1 MPGLSEGNTYVLR
14 RQVDIMANILL
25 VDDEPE
31 IVFLTKMMLEKVGH
45 EVTVA
50 SDSAECLEKLK
61 PETHGLILLDIM
73 MPGDDGWEACKK
85 IKEDE
90 KTRDIPVAMFT
101 VRTSDASVEK
111 SFKYSHAD
119 DHINKP
125 FDREELLDRV
135 ERLLG
140 KATPEET

>member
-1 MPGLSEGNTYVLR
+1 
-14 RQVDIMANILL
+14 MAKILL

-31 IVFLTKMMLEKVGH
+31 IVVLTKIMLEKGGH
-45 EVTVA
+45 EVIVA
-50 SDSAECLEKLK
+50 RHSRECFEKLNAEM
-61 PETHGLILLDIM
+61 PDLILLDIM
-73 MPGDDGWEACKK
+73 MPGDDGWEACRK

-101 VRTSDASVEK
+101 VHTSDESVEK

-119 DHINKP
+119 AHINKP
-125 FDREELLDRV
+125 FNKSELLDTV

-140 KATPEET
+140 KAAPKES